1 MQWNTVVYLLLTL
14 IRMTGVVYDSLDLEQ
29 VEIKMTSSKIG
40 LKFQVRP
47 QKLS

>member
-1 MQWNTVVYLLLTL
+1 
-14 IRMTGVVYDSLDLEQ
+14 MTGVVYDSLDLEQ

-47 QKLS
+47 QKLSYNSILLKDFIK